1 MTPEERLRLRDEA
14 AAEFERHERRSDGLR
29 VATALA
35 DGLKTLR
42 DLCFARVH
50 LDVEQRFGQD
60 SMLAPTA
67 RLKTASQTKLEIEI
81 FQIAEAII
89 EARERNYVADADWFA
104 GWLMH
109 LRLGSSAEVPAV
121 RERLKGYLT
130 RSEDD
135 RRRDFSVTLE
145 KTMREATRA
154 PLVLYRLLP
163 WGVALATA
171 NAFGDAPHVAECR
184 RRQVA
189 ILPGIS
195 DCHVCHGALF
205 EPSEQC
211 SLCGNPLWKHD
222 WLSMD

>member
-14 AAEFERHERRSDGLR
+14 AVEFERHEQRSDGLR

-42 DLCFARVH
+42 DLCFARIH

-60 SMLAPTA
+60 SMLAPMA
-67 RLKTASQTKLEIEI
+67 RVKTASQTKLEIEI
-81 FQIAEAII
+81 YQVAEAAI
-89 EARERNYVADADWFA
+89 EARDRHYVADGEWFA
-104 GWLMH
+104 AWLSR
-109 LRLGSSAEVPAV
+109 LRLGSAADVPAV
-121 RERLKGYLT
+121 RDRLRGYLT

-135 RRRDFSVTLE
+135 RRREFSVTLE

-171 NAFGDAPHVAECR
+171 YAFGDTAHVAECR
-184 RRQVA
+184 RRQAA
-189 ILPGIS
+189 ILPGIA
-195 DCHVCHGALF
+195 DCHACHGAPF

-211 SLCGNPLWKHD
+211 NLCGNPLWKYD
-222 WLSMD
+222 WMSMD